1 MTREGMKRLDIEL
14 GEYVTR
20 SKNRMIDIYRGT
32 LNNGVTS
39 HVKSGKFPLNP
50 KKKGSFNIS
59 RKGTDC
65 LGSRGYPMNEP
76 EY

>member
-1 MTREGMKRLDIEL
+1 
-14 GEYVTR
+14 
-20 SKNRMIDIYRGT
+20 MIDIYRGT

-65 LGSRGYPMNEP
+65 LGSLGYPMNEP